1 MTKPLPSSTL
11 AAPLTDIWYFAAP
24 SAEIKS
30 GKMERRFY
38 LGRPVV
44 LGRTKEGQVF
54 ALHDVC
60 PHRAAP
66 LSAGRQMTEGG
77 RACVECPYHG
87 WRFAVE
93 DGQCAKIPALSDK
106 DDFPTE
112 KISASAYP
120 VHEQQGLIWIYIPA
134 DLKRFDGQPV
144 IPPPAL
150 PDGVPGDRPKMIIHA
165 DAEGPYDEAV
175 IGLVDPAHTPYVHQ
189 QWFWR
194 DPGKAAEKT
203 KDYEPTEMGFRM
215 KAHKP
220 ASNGRAYKLIGGAA
234 TTEIEFRLPAIRL
247 EIIRNEKYTIL
258 GFTCITPTEDQKSL
272 ITQMFFWDMPLL
284 SLIRPVAYPLARTFL
299 GQDGKILRQQNENIA
314 LERPVMLYAGD
325 PDRLAQW
332 YVKLKRTYG
341 EMGGADF
348 VNPIEPAVLHWR
360 T

>member
-1 MTKPLPSSTL
+1 MTPPLPNSTF
-11 AAPLTDIWYFAAP
+11 APPLTDIWYFAAP
-24 SAEIKS
+24 STEIKA

-44 LGRTKEGQVF
+44 LGRTDQGKVF

-60 PHRAAP
+60 THRAAP
-66 LSAGRQMTEGG
+66 LSAGRQLQEGG
-77 RACVECPYHG
+77 RSCVECPYHG

-93 DGQCAKIPALSDK
+93 DGQCMKIPALSEK
-106 DDFPTE
+106 DNFPTE
-112 KISASAYP
+112 KIRTPAYP
-120 VHEQQGLIWIYIPA
+120 VHEEKGLIWIYIPE
-134 DLKRFDGQPV
+134 DIKRFDGQPV
-144 IPPPAL
+144 LRPPSIPAEI
-150 PDGVPGDRPKMIIHA
+150 PGDCPKMIINA
-165 DAEGPYDEAV
+165 QAEGPYDEAV

-194 DPGKAAEKT
+194 RPDGASEKA
-203 KDYEPTEMGFRM
+203 KDYEPTGMGFRM

-234 TTEIEFRLPAIRL
+234 TTEIEFRLPAMRL

-258 GFTCITPTEDQKSL
+258 GLTCITPREENTSL

-284 SLIRPVAYPLARTFL
+284 SFIRPVAYPLARTFL
-299 GQDGKILRQQNENIA
+299 GQDGKILRLQNENIE
-314 LERPVMLYAGD
+314 LERPAMLYAGD

-332 YVKLKRTYG
+332 YMKLKRAYG
-341 EMGGADF
+341 EQGGAAF
-348 VNPIEPAVLHWR
+348 ENPIEPAILHWR